1 VVSKYIRLLKV
12 SYIEQGNKLVVSG
25 RKKNSVVTPVRVQ
38 DHATLRLLGYFK
50 APNDL
55 FVLQRPYEELIT
67 DTSRCKKL
75 IIGIEGKAENRGPIF
90 KIKI

>member
-1 VVSKYIRLLKV
+1 VVSNYIRPLKV

-25 RKKNSVVTPVRVQ
+25 RKKDSVVAPVGVQ
-38 DHATLRLLGYFK
+38 DHPTLRLLGYFK

-67 DTSRCKKL
+67 YTSRCKKL
-75 IIGIEGKAENRGPIF
+75 IIGIERKAENRGPII
-90 KIKI
+90 KIKN